1 MAVGWQPIRVKTG
14 EQPDGPSDAELRA
27 AATEL
32 RIITGQ
38 LLRRLRSAEPGFQV
52 SPTQFAVLSR
62 LSTAGAQTTADLARA
77 ERMRPQ
83 SMRTTLVPLEEL
95 GLIKRVPHPTDG
107 RQNLVSLTPEGEQQV
122 RSNRN
127 IRESWLVHAMTERLS
142 PSERRRL
149 VDSVGLLSRL
159 LD

>member
-1 MAVGWQPIRVKTG
+1 MIAAISSPLMS
-14 EQPDGPSDAELRA
+14 GPSAPGSPARNRA
-27 AATEL
+27 
-32 RIITGQ
+32 IS
-38 LLRRLRSAEPGFQV
+38 RS

-107 RQNLVSLTPEGEQQV
+107 RQSLVSLTPEGEQQV
-122 RSNRN
+122 RSNRS

-149 VDSVGLLSRL
+149 IDSVGLLSRL

>member
-1 MAVGWQPIRVKTG
+1 MTTG
-14 EQPDGPSDAELRA
+14 EQPDEPSDAELRA
-27 AATEL
+27 AAAEL
-32 RIITGQ
+32 RTVTSQ

-52 SPTQFAVLSR
+52 SPTQFAVPSR
-62 LSTAGAQTTADLARA
+62 LSTTGGQTTADLARA

-107 RQNLVSLTPEGEQQV
+107 RQSLVSLTPEGEQQV
-122 RSNRN
+122 RSNRS

-142 PSERRRL
+142 PGERRRL